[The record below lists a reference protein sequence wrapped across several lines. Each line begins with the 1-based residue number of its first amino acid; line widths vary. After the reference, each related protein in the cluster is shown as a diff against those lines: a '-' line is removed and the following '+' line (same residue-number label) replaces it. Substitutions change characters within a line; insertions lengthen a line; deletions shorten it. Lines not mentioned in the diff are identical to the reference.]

1 MNWLRFGLWWN
12 IVFVLW
18 DAFFLGLDIRT
29 GRPLE
34 RVVLAAI
41 CFGFQSGL
49 LVWTFSMWC
58 NQRWLDK
65 QRREVESEI
74 QAFDRQM
81 EELRRKAG
89 L

>member
-1 MNWLRFGLWWN
+1 MNWLRFGLLWN

-18 DAFFLGLDIRT
+18 DAFYLGLDIRT

-34 RVVLAAI
+34 GIVILAI
-41 CFGFQSGL
+41 CFGFQVGML
-49 LVWTFSMWC
+49 LWVFSSWC

-65 QRREVESEI
+65 QRREI
-74 QAFDRQM
+74 DRQFD
-81 EELRRKAG
+81 ELRRKAG